1 MKKYIILLMIFTVS
15 LLANTDKKSSIG
27 FSVNSLLVSDAN
39 HGYFSKEN
47 SATEVSLDFMYEV
60 VKDISIGLSFENLID
75 QEDADNKFD
84 YMTANL
90 LVQYSYNLVKSLDLF
105 ASLSTG
111 YQKTYF
117 TLNEKSFTS
126 HDVNINPS
134 LGLAF
139 TLNIRNKSFK
149 ISYELGYK
157 YQTENDLKF
166 KSESRSIDYGKFSAS
181 GIKQKFKVSF
191 LF

>member
-1 MKKYIILLMIFTVS
+1 MKKYIILLMILTVS
-15 LLANTDKKSSIG
+15 LLASTNKKASIG
-27 FSVNSLLVSDAN
+27 FSVNSLLINDTN

-47 SATEVSLDFMYEV
+47 SATEVSIDFMYEV
-60 VKDISIGLSFENLID
+60 IKDISVGLSFENLID
-75 QEDADNKFD
+75 QSEENSFD

-90 LVQYSYNLVKSLDLF
+90 LVKYSYNIIKPLDLF
-105 ASLSTG
+105 AFLSTG

-117 TLNEKSFTS
+117 TLSEESFSS
-126 HDVNINPS
+126 HNLNINPS

-139 TLNIRNKSFK
+139 SFNIKKERFS

-157 YQTENDLKF
+157 YQTASDLKF
-166 KSESRSIDYGKFSAS
+166 KNNSRDINYGAFSAS
-181 GIKQKFKVSF
+181 GIKQKFKISL